1 MTVEPTTCRHM
12 DLPRIYKYLQNLD
25 PRLNPMH
32 GTDPEKAH
40 RALLKVE
47 VILTILD
54 KRLFENQYIL
64 LHARDVYH
72 QLENLKKSLKG
83 QPCEP
88 LNDTEKA
95 TP

>member
-1 MTVEPTTCRHM
+1 MTVDPTTCRQM
-12 DLPRIYKYLQNLD
+12 DLPRIYKYLQNCD

-54 KRLFENQYIL
+54 NRLFENQYIL

-72 QLENLKKSLKG
+72 QLEDLKKTLKDK
-83 QPCEP
+83 PCEA
-88 LNDTEKA
+88 LNDTEKV
-95 TP
+95 TL

>member
-1 MTVEPTTCRHM
+1 MTVDPTTCRQM
-12 DLPRIYKYLQNLD
+12 DLPRIYKYLQNCD

-72 QLENLKKSLKG
+72 QLEDLKKSLKPG
-83 QPCEP
+83 PADPVSSPPHPSE
-88 LNDTEKA
+88 
-95 TP
+95 